1 MATRDENLKKIDAEL
16 EAMSDDE
23 LSMVA
28 GGTKTETAND
38 SRFLNSLNG
47 SCDRYGES
55 KIVASEMFDPCSG
68 SDQSILGSIRKGWQ
82 TVGITAHCYADSSKN
97 TYNLNGN
104 LITQQQA
111 REHAMKVTGH
121 YMTEKD
127 WNW

>member
-1 MATRDENLKKIDAEL
+1 MATREEQLQKINDEL
-16 EAMSDDE
+16 ETMSDDE

-28 GGTKTETAND
+28 GGKASETAND

-55 KIVASEMFDPCSG
+55 RIHAAHVFRPLVPST
-68 SDQSILGSIRKGWQ
+68 ILKEIEHAWQ

>member
-1 MATRDENLKKIDAEL
+1 MATREEKLKKINAEL
-16 EAMSDDE
+16 ETMSDDE

-28 GGTKTETAND
+28 GGTKSETAND

-47 SCDRYGES
+47 SCGRYGALPGNAHNEEIENAW
-55 KIVASEMFDPCSG
+55 K
-68 SDQSILGSIRKGWQ
+68 

-111 REHAMKVTGH
+111 REHAMNVTGH
-121 YMTEKD
+121 HMTEAD

>member
-1 MATRDENLKKIDAEL
+1 MATRDENLKKINDEL

-47 SCDRYGES
+47 SCDRYGTYKVS
-55 KIVASEMFDPCSG
+55 PSTPG
-68 SDQSILGSIRKGWQ
+68 SDARREEIKNAWAK
-82 TVGITAHCYADSSKN
+82 VGIKATLAVEYDWQN
-97 TYNLNGN
+97 TYYLDGKQ
-104 LITQQQA
+104 ITQEEA
-111 REHAMKVTGH
+111 RQHAMNVTGH
-121 YMTEKD
+121 HMTEKD